1 VTAAQE
7 RRGVERFFAYARA
20 RHECYLMK
28 QSDPAWE
35 TKDKILW
42 KYRFTNVFRDL
53 DKTSAWFVKHVRG
66 PMHMSRDPN
75 IMLATALF
83 RLTNRIETGEA
94 IFCDDDLLGGHSAFD
109 EYVRTGK
116 TAPLLKSI
124 KKRMGNR
131 GPYVTGGYIISS
143 PPGYSKLEGMLR
155 VVDDF
160 RKQKRTVIGGAEW
173 PDWDDQELGWQAMSE
188 YLVKANRS
196 IRLEQVHAW
205 MRQFNYFGPFHAYEI
220 VTDLRHTYLLNKA
233 PDILT
238 WANPG
243 PGCRRGANRV
253 FGRDYESKDAD
264 REQLIYEMRQL
275 LQLSRLKEFWPHD
288 KDHPRW
294 EMRDVEHTLCELDK
308 YERVRLGQGRPRG
321 VYR

>member
-1 VTAAQE
+1 MKQ
-7 RRGVERFFAYARA
+7 GIERFFAYARA

-28 QSDPAWE
+28 QSEPDWQ

-53 DKTSAWFVKHVRG
+53 DKTSAWFIDHVRD
-66 PMHMSRDPN
+66 PMSKRRDPN

-109 EYVRTGK
+109 EYVRTGR

-143 PPGYSKLEGMLR
+143 PPGYPKLEGMLK
-155 VVDDF
+155 VVNDF
-160 RKQKRTVIGGAEW
+160 RKEKRPVIGGAEW
-173 PDWDDQELGWQAMSE
+173 PEWGDQELGWQEMTKRLWSSNNG
-188 YLVKANRS
+188 V
-196 IRLEQVHAW
+196 RLEQMHAW
-205 MRQFNYFGPFHAYEI
+205 LRQFTYFGPFHAYEI
-220 VTDLRHTYLLNKA
+220 VTDLRHTYLMRSA
-233 PDILT
+233 PDIML

-253 FGRDYESKDAD
+253 FGRHYKSKDAD
-264 REQLIYEMRQL
+264 RDQLIREMRQL
-275 LQLSRLKEFWPHD
+275 VQLSQQKQHWPRDKE
-288 KDHPRW
+288 HPPW
-294 EMRDVEHTLCELDK
+294 EMRDVEHTLCEFDK
-308 YERVRLGQGRPRG
+308 YERVRLNQGRPRG

>member
-1 VTAAQE
+1 MKT
-7 RRGVERFFAYARA
+7 GIERFFAYARA

-28 QSDPAWE
+28 QSDPEWQ

-53 DKTSAWFVKHVRG
+53 DKTSAWFIRHVRN
-66 PMHMSRDPN
+66 PMHLRHDPN
-75 IMLATALF
+75 IMLATVLF

-124 KKRMGNR
+124 KKRMGGR

-143 PPGYSKLEGMLR
+143 PPGYPKLEGMLK

-160 RKQKRTVIGGAEW
+160 RRGSVEWEGLGAGV
-173 PDWDDQELGWQAMSE
+173 LGMMNWTGEEGATALLDAGPGDYS
-188 YLVKANRS
+188 
-196 IRLEQVHAW
+196 LEDTW
-205 MRQFNYFGPFHAYEI
+205 KWLRQFNYFGPFHAYEI
-220 VTDLRHTYLLNKA
+220 VTDLRHTWLLNKA
-233 PDILT
+233 PDIMT

-253 FGRDYESKDAD
+253 FGRHYKSKDAD
-264 REQLIYEMRQL
+264 RAQLIHEMCEL
-275 LQLSRLKEFWPHD
+275 LQHSRQKQHWPRD
-288 KDHPRW
+288 KDHPQW
-294 EMRDVEHTLCELDK
+294 EMRDVEHTLCEFDK
-308 YERVRLGQGRPRG
+308 YSRVLNGEGRPRG

>member
-1 VTAAQE
+1 MKQ
-7 RRGVERFFAYARA
+7 GIERFFAYARA

-53 DKTSAWFVKHVRG
+53 DKTSAWFINHVRD
-66 PMHMSRDPN
+66 PMSKRRDPN

-109 EYVRTGK
+109 EYVETGK

-160 RKQKRTVIGGAEW
+160 RKQERPMVETGAGW
-173 PDWDDQELGWQAMSE
+173 DWQRATMHLQNHRFS
-188 YLVKANRS
+188 LQ
-196 IRLEQVHAW
+196 QVHAW
-205 MRQFNYFGPFHAYEI
+205 LRQFNYFGPFHAYEI
-220 VTDLRHTYLLNKA
+220 VTDLRHTFLLNRA

-253 FGRDYESKDAD
+253 FGRHYKSKDAD
-264 REQLIYEMRQL
+264 RDQLIHEMREL
-275 LQLSRLKEFWPHD
+275 LQHSRFKKNWPQD
-288 KDHPRW
+288 KDHPPW
-294 EMRDVEHTLCELDK
+294 EMRDVEHTLCEFDK
-308 YERVRLGQGRPRG
+308 YSRVLNGEGRPRG